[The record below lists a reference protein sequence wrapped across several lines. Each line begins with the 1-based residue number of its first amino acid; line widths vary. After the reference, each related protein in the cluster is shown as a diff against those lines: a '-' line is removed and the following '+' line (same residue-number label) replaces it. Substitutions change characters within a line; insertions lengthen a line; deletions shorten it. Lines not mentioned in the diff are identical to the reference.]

1 MTLTKVPIKP
11 GIVKDDAELT
21 AEGSWADGNN
31 VRFVRGS
38 AEKIGGYQK
47 LIQDQLLGKARGMVT
62 WARNNGDPHLGIGT
76 HRKLYAIASDALLD
90 ITPVEVAVTLTDPFA
105 VTNASVTVT
114 VTDAAHGQAVG
125 SGLVVSGSA
134 AVGGITPVGHYTV
147 ITVIDANTYTITH
160 SSAASSTVAA
170 GGGAAVAIRY
180 DIVVGNEYGSATFGW
195 GIGPWGAGTWGTPRD
210 AAIVIAPRTWSLS
223 NWGENLLA
231 VPRNGGLYEW
241 VTSTADRAVLV
252 STAEGYAGDAPTQVV
267 SMFVT
272 PERFIVLLGTKE
284 YGTGTFDPSLVRWC
298 NQEANDEWD
307 QLSTNLAG
315 EYKLSSG
322 SRIVAGTVSRLQNLI
337 WTDTSLYSM
346 RYLGDTEFIFGF
358 DLIGT
363 NCGLAGPMAFAE
375 KDGVAYWATPNG
387 QFMMYDGSAPRVL
400 TCPVRRYV
408 FDNIVRSQY
417 DLLNCGLNSEFGEVW
432 WWYPTD
438 PAVPEV
444 GRYVAFNLA
453 EDAWFIGDIARTSW
467 VDKSTFNK
475 PVGVG
480 PDGYVYIHETGV
492 DADGAALP
500 ANIRAAPFDMADGD
514 QVMAVHRVV
523 PDLELA
529 GTLDLRLETRRWP
542 QGPVEANKTRTFTTT
557 MQKIDIRAQG
567 RQASLEFTADAV
579 GDWFRLGDIR
589 LDITEAGRR

>member
-1 MTLTKVPIKP
+1 MALTKVPLKP

-21 AEGSWADGNN
+21 VEGSWADGNN

-38 AEKIGGYQK
+38 AEKIGGYAK
-47 LIQDQLLGKARGMVT
+47 LITDQLLGKARGMLAWV
-62 WARNNGDPHLGIGT
+62 RNNGDPHLAIGT
-76 HRKLYAIASDALLD
+76 NRKLYAIASDTLRD
-90 ITPVEVAVTLTDPFA
+90 ITPVEVAVTLSGPFA
-105 VTNASVTVT
+105 VTNASVTIT
-114 VTDAAHGQAVG
+114 VTDTAHGQVVG
-125 SGLVVSGSA
+125 AGLVISGSA

-147 ITVIDANTYTITH
+147 ITVIDADTYTITH
-160 SSAASSTVAA
+160 SSAASSTATG

-180 DIVVGNEYGSATFGW
+180 DIVIGNEYGAATFGW

-210 AAIVIAPRTWSLS
+210 AAIVIAPRTWSLA

-241 VTSTADRAVLV
+241 STSSGDRAVLI
-252 STAEGYAGDAPTQVV
+252 STAEGYSADAPTQIT

-298 NQEANDEWD
+298 NQEANDEWA
-307 QLSTNLAG
+307 QISTNLAG

-375 KDGVAYWATPNG
+375 KDGVAFWMTPNG
-387 QFMMYDGSAPRVL
+387 QFMMYDGSAPRAL
-400 TCPVRRYV
+400 TCPVRRFV
-408 FDNIVRSQY
+408 FDQIVRSQY
-417 DLLNCGLNSEFGEVW
+417 DVLTCGLNSEFGEVW

-438 PAVPEV
+438 PAAPEV
-444 GRYVAFNLA
+444 NRYVAFNLV
-453 EDAWFIGDIARTSW
+453 ENAWHIGDVARTSW
-467 VDKSTFNK
+467 VDKSTFSK
-475 PVGVG
+475 PVAVG
-480 PDGYVYIHETGV
+480 ADGYVYIHETGV

-500 ANIRAAPFDMADGD
+500 ASIRAAPFDMSDGE
-514 QVMAVHRVV
+514 QIMAVHRIV

-529 GTLDLRLETRRWP
+529 GTLDIRLETRRWP
-542 QGPVEANKTRTFTTT
+542 QGPVEVNKTRTFTTT
-557 MQKIDIRAQG
+557 MQKVDIRAQG

-589 LDITEAGRR
+589 LDLTEAGRR